1 MAVTSKTLRSTQRT
15 RVVAARPAAPPLR
28 MAASLVTMVLAAL
41 AAAAVINLVAGHA
54 RIALDDLRYGRPRTT
69 HIDGFV
75 GHNEASGQP
84 THLTALNLNRQVVVV
99 ELPGGD
105 ASQARTIVGPYLF
118 GAQEDLTPVLL
129 DLRDM
134 DGDAQADLVVE
145 VRQEQIVYLN
155 RDGSFRLPT
164 ADERARLEQDHH
176 P

>member
-1 MAVTSKTLRSTQRT
+1 MAVTSKNLRSTQRA

-28 MAASLVTMVLAAL
+28 MAASIATMVLVAL
-41 AAAAVINLVAGHA
+41 AVAAVINLVAGHT

-75 GHNEASGQP
+75 GHGEAGGQA
-84 THLTALNLNRQVVVV
+84 THLMAVNLNRQVVVV

-129 DLRDM
+129 ELRDM

-155 RDGSFRLPT
+155 REGAFRLPT

>member
-1 MAVTSKTLRSTQRT
+1 MAVTSKTLRSSQRA

-28 MAASLVTMVLAAL
+28 MVASIVTLVLAAL
-41 AAAAVINLVAGHA
+41 AVAALVDLVANQA

-75 GHNEASGQP
+75 GHAEAGGQP
-84 THLTALNLNRQVVVV
+84 THLMAVNLNRQVVVV

-105 ASQARTIVGPYLF
+105 ATQARTLVGPYLF

-134 DGDAQADLVVE
+134 DGDTQADLVVE

-155 RDGSFRLPT
+155 RDGAFRLPT